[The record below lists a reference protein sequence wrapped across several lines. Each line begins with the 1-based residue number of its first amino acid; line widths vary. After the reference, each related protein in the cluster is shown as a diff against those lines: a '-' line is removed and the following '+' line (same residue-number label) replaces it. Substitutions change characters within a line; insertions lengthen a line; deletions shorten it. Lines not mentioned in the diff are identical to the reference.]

1 MDSIQDF
8 HRFSDRIMD
17 IVSDYIRFSD
27 WIDPNDGIYVD
38 DNDEVSLL
46 NRNDISDVDN
56 FYPISNLLVKE
67 GGKEWVSIDHIDDIT
82 AKYIF
87 VR

>member
-1 MDSIQDF
+1 M
-8 HRFSDRIMD
+8 
-17 IVSDYIRFSD
+17 VSDYIRFSD

-38 DNDEVSLL
+38 DNDKVSLL
-46 NRNDISDVDN
+46 NRNDITDTEN
-56 FYPISNLLVKE
+56 FYPISTFLVE
-67 GGKEWVSIDHIDDIT
+67 EEGKEWVSIDRIDDIT